1 MRLWTYKHW
10 LLLIGLVLLPV
21 GVAGQSLEESRKTL
35 EQIQGRI
42 QSTTRAL
49 EERQA
54 DARSLAA
61 ELKSLET
68 DLERLNRQINDLE
81 RRDRDLR
88 EQIQGKEREATA
100 AQGRVEELRLQ
111 VQRRL
116 VALYKEGES
125 GPMSILF
132 GSRTPARMAEEYDYM
147 ARVLGHDRELLDDF
161 RRRVVQAEAAR
172 RQLEAM
178 QAEQRAVL
186 AGVTDSRAAAQ
197 QAATLKTRLLGRARQ
212 EERTLATQLEG
223 LRTQAAELAQLVKK
237 LESEQAR
244 RYTGDGVFASLK
256 GRLPWP
262 VKGPVVLGFGPQ
274 IHPELGTQ
282 FDSQGIQIGVAG
294 NRPVHAVADGRVVF
308 ANWFKGYGNLL
319 IIDHGDSYYTLYAQ
333 NARLLKGVGD
343 AVKRGDAV
351 GYSGLPGSSGI
362 YFEIRQGGAPQNP
375 TAWLG
380 PP

>member
-1 MRLWTYKHW
+1 MQRLKRI
-10 LLLIGLVLLPV
+10 LLLLFVSLLPPV
-21 GVAGQSLEESRKTL
+21 MAASQSLDDSRKTL

-49 EERQA
+49 EEKQA
-54 DARSLAA
+54 GARSLAA
-61 ELKSLET
+61 DVKAMEA
-68 DLERLNRQINDLE
+68 DLARLNRQINDLE
-81 RRDRDLR
+81 RRDRELQ
-88 EQIQGKEREATA
+88 EQIKVQERESA
-100 AQGRVEELRLQ
+100 AARGRVEEVRLQ
-111 VQRRL
+111 VERRL

-147 ARVLGHDRELLDDF
+147 ARVLSHDRELLEDF
-161 RRRVVQAEAAR
+161 RLRVAQAEAAR
-172 RQLEAM
+172 RKLETM

-186 AGVTDSRAAAQ
+186 AGVTDSRVAAQ
-197 QAATLKTRLLGRARQ
+197 QAAALKGRLLSRVKQ
-212 EERTLATQLEG
+212 EEKALSHQLGE
-223 LRTQAAELAQLVKK
+223 LRDQAAELAQLVKK

-244 RYTGDGVFASLK
+244 RYTGDGVFANLK

-262 VKGPVVLGFGPQ
+262 LKGPVVLGFGPQ

-282 FDSQGIQIGVAG
+282 FDSQGIHIGVSDV
-294 NRPVHAVADGRVVF
+294 RPVHAVADGRVVF

-319 IIDHGDSYYTLYAQ
+319 ILDHGDSYYTLYAQ

-343 AVKRGDAV
+343 AVKRGEAV
-351 GYSGLPGSSGI
+351 GYSGLPGTNGI
-362 YFEIRQGGAPQNP
+362 YFELRQGGTPQNP
-375 TAWLG
+375 SSWLG